1 MEINK
6 RFDWEVDFSQI
17 SDEYVG
23 DSLVINK
30 KEGPCGEFKKN
41 LSICMKNSDDNI
53 ILCQDMR
60 NIFEDCLKNENKKK

>member
-1 MEINK
+1 MIEFRKNYIYKTSDYVEKKEINK
-6 RFDWEVDFSQI
+6 NDCSFL
-17 SDEYVG
+17 Y
-23 DSLVINK
+23 K
-30 KEGPCGEFKKN
+30 K